1 MDKMEENK
9 NGSEVQEE
17 GTGMKGIIE
26 EVNIDQEMRSAYIDY
41 SMSVIVSRALPDAR
55 DGLKPVQRRVLF
67 GMEGLGLD
75 YSGQTK
81 KSARIVGEV
90 LGKFHPHG
98 DFSVYGA
105 MARLAQWWNQRYPLV
120 YGQGN
125 FGSMDGDPVAAMRY
139 TEAKLEKLANDVLA
153 DMDKDTV
160 DFQLNFDDT
169 IPEPTVLP
177 TKAPLLLLNGSAGIA
192 VGMATNMAPHNL
204 GECCD
209 AICAYIDNPDID
221 TDGLMKYIKGP
232 DFPTGGLIQ
241 GIQGIKD
248 AYETGRGRVVVRA
261 KTEIE
266 VDNNGRE
273 TIVVTEIP
281 YMVNKKEMLEKIG
294 QMVDDKKIEG
304 ITYMNDESSREGI
317 RVIFRVKQGANSNVV
332 LNTLFKYTPLQSSF
346 AINNVALV
354 KGRPRTMTLKDII
367 RVFVDFRHD
376 VIVRRTKFE
385 LEKAK
390 KRAHILEGLL
400 KAIDVIDEIIRIIR
414 ASKNVDEARATLMT
428 TFGFSEAQASAIVE
442 MRLRQLTGLEREKLQ
457 AEFDEIEK
465 FIAYCNDVLA
475 NVSMQMDIIKQ
486 ETMELK
492 AKYGD
497 PRRSMIVPSAGEF
510 RVEDF
515 YADDDMVITL
525 SHFGY
530 IKRTPLAE
538 YKTQNRGG
546 VGMKGSATRDDDFIE
561 HLYVANMHSTMLFFT
576 EQGKCFWLKVYE
588 VPEGSRS
595 TKGRAIQNVL
605 SIPDDKIK
613 AIINVPTLTDEDY
626 INNHYI
632 ILSTKEGIIKKTSL
646 EAYSRPRAKGV
657 NAVNVREGDEL
668 LEAILT
674 DGKSEVLIASR
685 NGRCVRFDETDA
697 RPLGRTATGVRGINL
712 DEDDSAIGMV
722 CYEPE
727 AEDAAEHTLLV
738 IGEKGLGKRTDFEE
752 YRKTSRGSKGVRT
765 MNITDK
771 TGKLVAMKNVTE
783 DNDLLIIT
791 QSGLIIRMAVSDI
804 AQSGRNTQG
813 VKLINIR
820 DNDSIASVS
829 VVAKS
834 EEDEQP
840 AAPENGTAE
849 GTQSETPAE
858 GQDGQTPE
866 VQE

>member
-1 MDKMEENK
+1 MEDNR
-9 NGSEVQEE
+9 NDIAQEYQ
-17 GTGMKGIIE
+17 TGPKGIIE

-55 DGLKPVQRRVLF
+55 DGLKPVQRRVLY
-67 GMEGLGLD
+67 GMKELGLD
-75 YSGQTK
+75 FSGQTK

-98 DFSVYGA
+98 DSSVYDA
-105 MARLAQWWNQRYPLV
+105 MARLAQNWNQRYPLV
-120 YGQGN
+120 FGQGN

-139 TEAKLEKLANDVLA
+139 TEAKLEKIAADVLG

-160 DFQLNFDDT
+160 DFQPNFDDSLE
-169 IPEPTVLP
+169 EPVVVP
-177 TKAPLLLLNGSAGIA
+177 TKLPLLLLNGSAGIA

-221 TDGLMKYIKGP
+221 TEGLMQYVKGP
-232 DFPTGGLIQ
+232 DFPTGGIIQ

-248 AYETGRGRVVVRA
+248 AYETGRGRVVIRA
-261 KTEIE
+261 KADIE
-266 VDNNGRE
+266 VEPNGRE
-273 TIVVTEIP
+273 TIVVSEIP

-294 QMVDDKKIEG
+294 QMVDEKKIEG
-304 ITYMNDESSREGI
+304 ITYMNDETSREGV
-317 RVIFRVKQGANSNVV
+317 RVIFRVKQGSNSNVV
-332 LNTLFKYTPLQSSF
+332 LNTLYKYTPLQSSF

-354 KGRPRTMTLKDII
+354 GGRPRTMSLKDII

-376 VIVRRTKFE
+376 VIVRRTRFE
-385 LEKAK
+385 LEKAR
-390 KRAHILEGLL
+390 KRAHILEGLI
-400 KAIDVIDEIIRIIR
+400 KAIDVIDRIIEIVR
-414 ASKNVDEARATLMT
+414 SSRSVDEAKGRLIEE
-428 TFGFSEAQASAIVE
+428 FGFSDLQATAIVE
-442 MRLRQLTGLEREKLQ
+442 MKIRQLTGLEREKLQ
-457 AEFDEIEK
+457 AEYDELAK
-465 FIAYCNDVLA
+465 FIAYCEDVLA
-475 NVSMQMDIIKQ
+475 STEKQMEIIKN

-497 PRRSMIVPSAGEF
+497 KRRSEIVPNADEF
-510 RVEDF
+510 NPEDF
-515 YADDDMVITL
+515 YADDDAVITI

-538 YKTQNRGG
+538 YRTQNRGG
-546 VGMKGSATRDDDFIE
+546 VGMKGSATRDEDFIE

-576 EQGKCFWLKVYE
+576 ESGRCFWLKVYQ
-588 VPEGSRS
+588 VPECPRS
-595 TKGRAIQNVL
+595 SKGRAIQNVL

-613 AIINVPTLTDEDY
+613 AIINVPKLNDEEY
-626 INNHYI
+626 VNSHYI
-632 ILSTKEGIIKKTSL
+632 ILATKQGIIKKTSL
-646 EAYSRPRAKGV
+646 EAYSRPRLKGV

-668 LEAILT
+668 LDAILT
-674 DGKSEVLIASR
+674 DGKSQVLIASR
-685 NGRCVRFDETDA
+685 GGRCVRFDEVDA

-712 DEDDSAIGMV
+712 DEGDEAIGMV

-727 AEDAAEHTLLV
+727 NEDASLHTLLV

-771 TGKLVAMKNVTE
+771 TGVLVAMKNVTE

-791 QSGLIIRMAVSDI
+791 KSGLIIRMAVSDI
-804 AQSGRNTQG
+804 KQAGRNTQG
-813 VKLINIR
+813 VKLINIK

-829 VVAKS
+829 VVAKG
-834 EEDEQP
+834 EEE
-840 AAPENGTAE
+840 ALPEGEASAEVSGTSDSGNVE
-849 GTQSETPAE
+849 
-858 GQDGQTPE
+858 DNN
-866 VQE
+866 

>member
-1 MDKMEENK
+1 MDMNEENK
-9 NGSEVQEE
+9 NAAEQQEE

-26 EVNIDQEMRSAYIDY
+26 EVNIDEEMRSAYIDY

-98 DFSVYGA
+98 DSSVYDA
-105 MARLAQWWNQRYPLV
+105 MARLAQNWNQRYPLV

-139 TEAKLEKLANDVLA
+139 TEAKLEKLANDVLG
-153 DMDKDTV
+153 DMEKDTV

-169 IPEPTVLP
+169 IQEPTVLP

-221 TDGLMKYIKGP
+221 TDGLMHYIKGP
-232 DFPTGGLIQ
+232 DFPTGGIIQ
-241 GIQGIKD
+241 GIQGIRD
-248 AYETGRGRVVVRA
+248 AYETGRGKVVVRA

-304 ITYMNDESSREGI
+304 ITYMNDETSREGV
-317 RVIFRVKQGANSNVV
+317 RVIFRVKQGSNSNVV

-354 KGRPRTMTLKDII
+354 KGRPRTLSLKDILK
-367 RVFVDFRHD
+367 VFVDFRHE
-376 VIVRRTKFE
+376 VIIRRTKFD
-385 LEKAK
+385 LDKAK
-390 KRAHILEGLL
+390 KRAHILEGLI

-414 ASKNVDEARATLMT
+414 ASKTVDEARNTLMT

-457 AEFDEIEK
+457 AEYDELEK
-465 FIAYCNDVLA
+465 FIAWCNDVLA
-475 NVSMQMDIIKQ
+475 NPAMQMEIIKN

-497 PRRSMIVPSAGEF
+497 ERRSKIVPNAEEF
-510 RVEDF
+510 NPEDF
-515 YADDDMVITL
+515 YADDDEVITI

-546 VGMKGSATRDDDFIE
+546 VGMKGTATRDEDFIE

-595 TKGRAIQNVL
+595 SKGRAIQNVL

-613 AIINVPTLTDEDY
+613 AIINVPTLTDEEY
-626 INNHYI
+626 INSHFI
-632 ILSTKEGIIKKTSL
+632 ILATKEGIIKKTSL

-712 DEDDSAIGMV
+712 DEDDYVIGMV

-727 AEDAAEHTLLV
+727 AENAAAHTLLV

-783 DNDLLIIT
+783 ENDLLIIT
-791 QSGLIIRMAVSDI
+791 QSGLIIRMAVADI
-804 AQSGRNTQG
+804 KQAGRNTQG

-834 EEDEQP
+834 DEEEL
-840 AAPENGTAE
+840 
-849 GTQSETPAE
+849 PAE
-858 GQDGQTPE
+858 GETAPDAPAETE
-866 VQE
+866 